1 MQPEW
6 EALQAEVRELAARV
20 ARLEEVTGVARVA
33 AAQPVAAPRVR
44 TPLPVTAF
52 GKAMLGLAGAY
63 LLRALTESGALP
75 HRAGIAAGLLYAIG
89 WMVAAAR
96 TPARR
101 RVETALYS
109 LTGALVLSPL
119 LWEATLRFHAI
130 GTWTAGGILLFFTVF
145 GLAASWRKNILI
157 LATIATLAGLG
168 TSAALLMASYDVLP
182 FTFVLLAIAA
192 AVEASACLD
201 HWLSER
207 WLAACAADLSVLL
220 ATWLVTR
227 EYGLPPD
234 YAPIP
239 HSSLLLALVSLLAIY
254 LCSTIVRTLLR
265 GFTFTWF
272 ETAQCAVAMGI
283 TVGGCLRLSAEDP
296 RLAPLVGGMALG
308 CAAACYVVSFARLD
322 RGGAP
327 SRNFY
332 SYSTFG
338 ILLAL
343 AGARILLSGD
353 AAALVWSGLALA
365 CLGAGSFYARFT
377 LQVHGGIYLVLGLL
391 GSGALAQAGR
401 MLLGAATQPERVW
414 MTGLGIGVC
423 AAGLV
428 ACRQDGPKVALLRLG
443 LAGALV
449 WLAAG
454 LAATALTS
462 AYHSYFGAGAT
473 HAYCATVR
481 TSVLAIGALLAAWGG
496 TRWQNPAFSRLI
508 YPLMV
513 LGAYRMVAEDM
524 HQEQKA
530 ASVISLLVYGA
541 ALMALPKLL
550 RAQETV
556 ATSESES

>member
-20 ARLEEVTGVARVA
+20 ALLEQVTGVARAPAVR
-33 AAQPVAAPRVR
+33 PVSAPRVR
-44 TPLPVTAF
+44 AALPVAAL
-52 GKAMLGLAGAY
+52 GKTMLGLAGAY
-63 LLRALTESGALP
+63 LLRALTEGGTLP
-75 HRAGIAAGLLYAIG
+75 HRAGIAAGLLYAIA
-89 WMVAAAR
+89 WMIAAAR
-96 TPARR
+96 TPAAQ

-130 GTWTAGGILLFFTVF
+130 STWTAGGVLLFFTVF

-157 LATIATLAGLG
+157 LATITTLAGLG
-168 TSAALLMASYDVLP
+168 TSAALLIASYDVLP

-239 HSSLLLALVSLLAIY
+239 QSSLLLALVLLLAIY
-254 LCSTIVRTLLR
+254 LCSTIIRTLFR
-265 GFTFTWF
+265 GFPFTWF
-272 ETAQCAVAMGI
+272 ETAQCAVAMAI
-283 TVGGCLRLSAEDP
+283 TVGGCLRLSAQNP

-322 RGGAP
+322 RVGTA

-353 AAALVWSGLALA
+353 AASLVWSALALA
-365 CLGAGSFYARFT
+365 CLGAGSFYSRFT
-377 LQVHGGIYLVLGLL
+377 LQVHGGIYLLLGLL
-391 GSGALAQAGR
+391 ESGAMTQAGQ
-401 MLLGAATQPERVW
+401 MLLGTATQPDRVW
-414 MTGLGIGVC
+414 MTSLGSGGC
-423 AAGLV
+423 AAGRV
-428 ACRQDGPKVALLRLG
+428 ACRQAGPKGALLRLA

-449 WLAAG
+449 WLSAG
-454 LAATALTS
+454 LAAAALTS
-462 AYHSYFGAGAT
+462 AYHGYFGAGAT
-473 HAYCATVR
+473 HAYCATAR
-481 TSVLAIGALLAAWGG
+481 TSVLAMGALLAAWAG

-508 YPLMV
+508 YPLM
-513 LGAYRMVAEDM
+513 LLAAYRLVAEDM
-524 HQEQKA
+524 HQEPKA

-550 RAQETV
+550 RRPEAE
-556 ATSESES
+556 ATSEPES